1 MSTKI
6 INGRELSNIV
16 KAEVK
21 VEIDKILTSG
31 KRKPNLA
38 VILVGDD
45 EASKIYVKNKQ
56 KAAEEINI
64 DSQSHFL
71 PTDSS
76 KSEVMDEI
84 MQLNA
89 NDNVDG
95 ILLQLPLPAH
105 LREDENDLLTLID
118 PAKDVDGFHPLNI
131 VKLNLGLP
139 GPVTCTPAG
148 IIRMLEETG
157 QDLSGKHAVILGR
170 SNTVGKPL
178 IQLLLQKNCT
188 VTVTHSKTQNMPEIT
203 KHADILIAAIGQ
215 SEFVTGDMVKDGV
228 IVIDVGINRQEDG
241 KLKGDVHFDSVSEK
255 ATYITKV
262 PGGVGPMTVAML
274 MSNTLDCYK
283 RRNGI
288 EVN

>member
-131 VKLNLGLP
+131 GKLNLGLP

>member
-21 VEIDKILTSG
+21 IEIDKILTSG

-131 VKLNLGLP
+131 GKLNLGLP

-203 KHADILIAAIGQ
+203 KQADILIAAIGQ

-228 IVIDVGINRQEDG
+228 TVIDVGINRQEDG
-241 KLKGDVHFDSVSEK
+241 KLKGDVHFESVSEK

>member
-131 VKLNLGLP
+131 GKLNLGLP

-203 KHADILIAAIGQ
+203 KQADILIAAIGQ

>member
-95 ILLQLPLPAH
+95 ILLQLPLPDH

-131 VKLNLGLP
+131 GKLNLGLP

-203 KHADILIAAIGQ
+203 KQADILIAAIGQ

-228 IVIDVGINRQEDG
+228 TVIDVGINRQEDG
-241 KLKGDVHFDSVSEK
+241 KLKGDVHFESVSEK

>member
-95 ILLQLPLPAH
+95 ILLQLPLPDH
-105 LREDENDLLTLID
+105 LRKDENDLLTLID

-131 VKLNLGLP
+131 GKLNLGLP

-203 KHADILIAAIGQ
+203 KQADILIAAIGQ

>member
-131 VKLNLGLP
+131 GKLNLGLP

-203 KHADILIAAIGQ
+203 KQADILIAAIGQ

-228 IVIDVGINRQEDG
+228 TVIDVGINRQEDG
-241 KLKGDVHFDSVSEK
+241 KLKGDVHFESVSEK

>member
-131 VKLNLGLP
+131 GKLNLGLP

-203 KHADILIAAIGQ
+203 KQADILIAAIGQ

-228 IVIDVGINRQEDG
+228 KVIDVGINRQEDG
-241 KLKGDVHFDSVSEK
+241 KLKGDVHFESVSEK

>member
-1 MSTKI
+1 
-6 INGRELSNIV
+6 
-16 KAEVK
+16 
-21 VEIDKILTSG
+21 
-31 KRKPNLA
+31 
-38 VILVGDD
+38 
-45 EASKIYVKNKQ
+45 
-56 KAAEEINI
+56 
-64 DSQSHFL
+64 
-71 PTDSS
+71 
-76 KSEVMDEI
+76 
-84 MQLNA
+84 
-89 NDNVDG
+89 
-95 ILLQLPLPAH
+95 
-105 LREDENDLLTLID
+105 
-118 PAKDVDGFHPLNI
+118 
-131 VKLNLGLP
+131 
-139 GPVTCTPAG
+139 
-148 IIRMLEETG
+148 MLEETG

-203 KHADILIAAIGQ
+203 KQADILIAAIGQ

-228 IVIDVGINRQEDG
+228 TVIDVGINRQEDG
-241 KLKGDVHFDSVSEK
+241 KLKGDVHFESVSEK